1 MAPAWASE
9 PKTIDQLASSQSVC
23 LQPDAW
29 PVWLKPDWVSKE
41 NPTAE
46 NNSLVSW
53 CNDIEKQL
61 NQMIQNK
68 EGWNSKVNQISCT
81 FLVTSDGEL
90 QDPYIWSSADVSI
103 EPFVNSVFSQPLR
116 FAKPP
121 AVLKNRRLNLE
132 LNYPKIKLFLDFNET
147 GTLDEREKYF
157 NYVRSKHL

>member
-9 PKTIDQLASSQSVC
+9 PKTTDQLASSQSVC

-29 PVWLKPDWVSKE
+29 PVWLKPEWVSK
-41 NPTAE
+41 
-46 NNSLVSW
+46 
-53 CNDIEKQL
+53 KQL